1 MNMTTTTEVSAMNK
15 SEIIAELENMVV
27 ARLFGGQPW
36 LADPETCS
44 AVHRKLIQ
52 MGLWEQDRDQL
63 RITPLGKELDVELFH
78 VFLGVRHYYE
88 VPLILEEYG
97 LLSESEFYTICASD
111 VDAETLLSG
120 YVKRA
125 YFDYRKAAKLCSGR
139 NRWSTAIPTLTTNH
153 TTN

>member
-1 MNMTTTTEVSAMNK
+1 
-15 SEIIAELENMVV
+15 MVV
-27 ARLFGGQPW
+27 ARLFSGQPW

-44 AVHRKLIQ
+44 AVNRKLIE
-52 MGLWEQDRDQL
+52 MGLLKQVHDDPIIAW
-63 RITPLGKELDVELFH
+63 RITPLGRELDVELFH